1 MKAISTVGLLVV
13 SNLFMTFAWYGHLQF
28 QKIGWFKGTG
38 LIGIIL
44 ISWFIA
50 LFEYAFQ
57 VPANRIGYTTNGGP
71 FSMVELKTIQEAV
84 SILVFMLVNVF
95 LFREGAVQ
103 WNHAVGFILII
114 LAVYI
119 IFKKW

>member
-50 LFEYAFQ
+50 LFEYGFQ
-57 VPANRIGYTTNGGP
+57 VPANRLGYSSNGGP
-71 FSMVELKTIQEAV
+71 FSMVELKTIQEAISV
-84 SILVFMLVNVF
+84 VVFMAVNVF
-95 LFREGAVQ
+95 IFREGPVQ
-103 WNHAVGFILII
+103 WNHVLGFSLIV